1 MEQFASGVGKPIY
14 NLQEFLRV
22 IAQANGTFP
31 TLIPDGIYGEQTER
45 IVLAFQK
52 EHGLNQTGEV
62 DNDTW
67 DKIIEEYS
75 KAVIY
80 VGEPP
85 RTSLFPSSS
94 HVIKIGDSADFHYPI
109 QSIIYAIAQLFDNID
124 SFEISNKHEGDVVET
139 TKQLQNALERNCGG
153 EIDVKCWRELSR
165 IYENL
170 VSKDTFGLSK
180 ATENMRRQKNNSAPN
195 KMQPFEN
202 YVDRNEIT
210 SDIRRERELMQMPEN
225 ERIGIITPRLD
236 AYNIRRE
243 INDESSLAPQ
253 NNAQISNQN
262 QMQRSTQDQM
272 NNDTDMENRYVQDN
286 TSSTNNFPVNTFRNS
301 QNITTDNTSRNTQN
315 FTPNNASRNTQ
326 NDTTDNAPRN
336 TQNFTPNNTSQN
348 TPNNTVQNERNG
360 QQNSNA
366 TTQKKPPLRW
376 DFR

>member
-1 MEQFASGVGKPIY
+1 MDQFASGVGKPIY

-22 IAQANGTFP
+22 IAQVNGTFP
-31 TLIPDGIYGEQTER
+31 PLIPDGIYGEQTESVV
-45 IVLAFQK
+45 IAFQK

-85 RTSLFPSSS
+85 KTSLFPSSS

-124 SFEISNKHEGDVVET
+124 SFEISNKHEGGVVET

-170 VSKDTFGLSK
+170 VSKDTFGLSR
-180 ATENMRRQKNNSAPN
+180 TNTNMRKQKNNSAPA

-202 YVDRNEIT
+202 FVDRNEIT
-210 SDIRRERELMQMPEN
+210 SDIRREREFMQAPEN
-225 ERIGIITPRLD
+225 ERSGIITPRLD
-236 AYNIRRE
+236 AYNIRSE
-243 INDESSLAPQ
+243 INDNTSSLPQ
-253 NNAQISNQN
+253 NIAQLPEQN
-262 QMQRSTQDQM
+262 QMQRSAQDQM
-272 NNDTDMENRYVQDN
+272 NNDTDMENRYVQNNSSYINNAPNN
-286 TSSTNNFPVNTFRNS
+286 TSRNIQNIIPDNTFRNS
-301 QNITTDNTSRNTQN
+301 QNITNDNT
-315 FTPNNASRNTQ
+315 
-326 NDTTDNAPRN
+326 PRN

>member
-22 IAQANGTFP
+22 IAQVNGTFP

-124 SFEISNKHEGDVVET
+124 SFEISNKHEGGVVET

-180 ATENMRRQKNNSAPN
+180 ATENMRRQKNNSAPA

-202 YVDRNEIT
+202 FVDINEIT
-210 SDIRRERELMQMPEN
+210 DDMRQERELMRPLQN
-225 ERIGIITPRLD
+225 ERAGIITPRLD
-236 AYNIRRE
+236 AYNIRSE
-243 INDESSLAPQ
+243 TNDDATLPPQ
-253 NNAQISNQN
+253 SNTQIPNQN
-262 QMQRSTQDQM
+262 QMQRSAQDER
-272 NNDTDMENRYVQDN
+272 NNSTDMENRYVQNN
-286 TSSTNNFPVNTFRNS
+286 TSSIN
-301 QNITTDNTSRNTQN
+301 NTQN
-315 FTPNNASRNTQ
+315 NVPRIIQNNIPDNTNRNMQ
-326 NDTTDNAPRN
+326 NNM
-336 TQNFTPNNTSQN
+336 QNN
-348 TPNNTVQNERNG
+348 TPNNTEPNALNNIMQNERNG
-360 QQNSNA
+360 QQNFNMA
-366 TTQKKPPLRW
+366 TQKKPPLRW